1 MKTSLEILQLG
12 QWIGPVAD
20 RDYFF
25 KQVNDNFQMMVSG
38 QRSVEDGLADIEKA
52 INDSQDQHK

>member
-1 MKTSLEILQLG
+1 MKTSLEILPLG

-25 KQVNDNFQMMVSG
+25 KQVNDHFQLMASG
-38 QRSVEDGLADIEKA
+38 SLSVADGLAKIEKA
-52 INDSQDQHK
+52 INDNQDQHK